1 MDTSGYTLLIVESS
15 IIAKR
20 IQDLSPT
27 NIYVIGTDGFIWH
40 PNYDSQTSTLRKKA
54 DPEKLTLRKEL
65 KSQSQIASR
74 IVIAADSDPA
84 GDFITWT
91 ISRYLKNE
99 NIERGLLQSVTKP
112 GIRQLLNTASPISD
126 ERLHYRL
133 ENRYRIQ
140 QAWYKHL
147 HKITPDQA
155 GLAALFGAK
164 HTFRTFSDEAG
175 QLFHSVEPI
184 HCEPSE
190 PIELTPAENSK
201 IYPLPE
207 PLSTFSL
214 VPLARIKLNR
224 NSFEEAQNL
233 INKLYQTADPNT
245 GEGLI
250 TYPRTEAQAYYSY
263 SWVHFENMILQLSEE
278 LTIRPNFLR
287 NIAPDSSPHES
298 IHPVNFQKRPGQI
311 EKTIPSPLGDLY
323 RTIYNRFIFSIT
335 VPNEGRQAF
344 SSTKF
349 DQQFFSTENQTDG
362 ITQIYP
368 VHTIS
373 AAGHYLHNLGV
384 TKPSSFGKW
393 LDKAL
398 AKKWITIDE
407 NRLRPGEQIE
417 PHLPNAENY
426 KQLLTTIQAYADERD
441 LDDETIDKIFT
452 SITPTSE

>member
-20 IQDLSPT
+20 IQELSPT

-40 PNYDSQTSTLRKKA
+40 PHYDSQTSTLRKKA

-91 ISRYLKNE
+91 ISRYLKKK
-99 NIERGLLQSVTKP
+99 IERGLLQSITKP
-112 GIRQLLNTASPISD
+112 GIRQLLNTASHISD

-147 HKITPDQA
+147 PKITPNQA
-155 GLAALFGAK
+155 GLAALFGTI
-164 HTFRTFSDEAG
+164 HTFRTFLDEAG
-175 QLFHSVEPI
+175 QTFRSVEPVD
-184 HCEPSE
+184 CEPSE
-190 PIELTPAENSK
+190 SINLSPDENSK
-201 IYPLPE
+201 IYPLPK

-214 VPLARIKLNR
+214 VPLARKILRNKSYEEVQKLV
-224 NSFEEAQNL
+224 
-233 INKLYQTADPNT
+233 NKLYQTAVPNS

-250 TYPRTEAQAYYSY
+250 TYPRTEAQAYYSN
-263 SWVHFENMILQLSEE
+263 SWTHFKNMILQRGDEF
-278 LTIRPNFLR
+278 TIRPEFLR

-298 IHPVNFQKRPGQI
+298 IHPVNFQNRPEQI
-311 EKTIPSPLGDLY
+311 EKTIRSPLGDLY
-323 RTIYNRFIFSIT
+323 RIIYSRSISSIT
-335 VPNEGRQAF
+335 IPKVGRFSF
-344 SSTKF
+344 SSNKH
-349 DQQFFSTENQTDG
+349 DQQFYSLGNQTDG
-362 ITQIYP
+362 IKRITPAI
-368 VHTIS
+368 TIS
-373 AAGHYLHNLGV
+373 ETGHFLYNLGV

-398 AKKWITIDE
+398 AKKWVTIEE
-407 NRLRPGEQIE
+407 NRLQPGEQIK
-417 PHLPNAENY
+417 PHLPHADYYHN
-426 KQLLTTIQAYADERD
+426 LLTTIQAYADKRD
-441 LDDETIDKIFT
+441 LDDETIDVIFSST
-452 SITPTSE
+452 KLTSE

>member
-20 IQDLSPT
+20 IQELSPT

-40 PNYDSQTSTLRKKA
+40 PHYDSQTSTLRKKA

-74 IVIAADSDPA
+74 IVVAADSDPA

-91 ISRYLKNE
+91 ISRYLKRE
-99 NIERGLLQSVTKP
+99 NIERGLLQSITKP

-140 QAWYKHL
+140 QTWYKHL
-147 HKITPDQA
+147 PKITPDQA
-155 GLAALFGAK
+155 GMAALFGAK
-164 HTFRTFSDEAG
+164 HTFRTFLDKAGQTFRSDEP
-175 QLFHSVEPI
+175 VD
-184 HCEPSE
+184 CEPSE
-190 PIELTPAENSK
+190 SINLSPAENSV

-214 VPLARIKLNR
+214 VPIARVKLSYK
-224 NSFEEAQNL
+224 SFEEAQKL

-250 TYPRTEAQAYYSY
+250 TYPRTEAQAYYSN
-263 SWVHFENMILQLSEE
+263 SWTHFKNMILQRGDEF
-278 LTIRPNFLR
+278 TIRPEFLR
-287 NIAPDSSPHES
+287 NIAQDSSPHES
-298 IHPVNFQKRPGQI
+298 IHPVNFQNRPDQI
-311 EKTIPSPLGDLY
+311 EKTIRSPLGDLY
-323 RTIYNRFIFSIT
+323 RIIYNRSISSIT
-335 VPNEGRQAF
+335 IPKVGRISF
-344 SSTKF
+344 SSNKH
-349 DQQFFSTENQTDG
+349 DQQFYRLGNQTDG
-362 ITQIYP
+362 IKRITP
-368 VHTIS
+368 VITIS
-373 AAGHYLHNLGV
+373 ETGHFLHNLGV
-384 TKPSSFGKW
+384 AKPSSFGKW

-398 AKKWITIDE
+398 AKKWIMIDE
-407 NRLRPGEQIE
+407 NRVQPGEQIK

-426 KQLLTTIQAYADERD
+426 NKLLKTIQTYADNRD
-441 LDDETIDKIFT
+441 LDDETIDEIFT
-452 SITPTSE
+452 SIKPTSE